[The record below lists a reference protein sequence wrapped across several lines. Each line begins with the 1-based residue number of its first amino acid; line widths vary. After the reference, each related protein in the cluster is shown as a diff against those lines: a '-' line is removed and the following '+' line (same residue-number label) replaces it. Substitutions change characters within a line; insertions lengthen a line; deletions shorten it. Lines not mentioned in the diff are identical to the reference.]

1 MQREELPRRS
11 CVSRDALIVGVWER
25 SIQRVS
31 YHWRNSSQHQAAV
44 DAVGES
50 LCRWLAKSPD
60 INEPIERHV
69 TRVSAWANS
78 LLVPQSRRRASR
90 WVRVLTTGQR
100 LEVLKYIRGKGAI
113 RAGVDHV
120 DRGVPPIEELCA
132 EPGSDQDIEIMEALD
147 SWEHRASWVD
157 TAVTDWREAIEVLR
171 AARWQWV
178 RIASLCDASRESV
191 RQWVLGGY
199 EPRPD
204 KQAALITAATEI
216 RQADAPV
223 TR

>member
-1 MQREELPRRS
+1 MIETRN
-11 CVSRDALIVGVWER
+11 AMIVGVWEQSLR
-25 SIQRVS
+25 RVAAR
-31 YHWRNSSQHQAAV
+31 WRNTVQQQATA

-50 LCRWLAKSPD
+50 LCRWLAKGPD
-60 INEPIERHV
+60 LTQHIDRHV
-69 TRVSAWANS
+69 SRVSSWASS
-78 LLVPQSRRRASR
+78 LLVVQSRRRASR

-113 RAGVDHV
+113 RAGTD
-120 DRGVPPIEELCA
+120 DERGVPDIEELGA
-132 EPGSDQDIEIMEALD
+132 EIGEHDIEIMEALD
-147 SWEHRASWVD
+147 SWEHRASWID
-157 TAVTDWREAIEVLR
+157 TAVADWREAIEVLR
-171 AARWQWV
+171 AARWQWT

-204 KQAALITAATEI
+204 KQVALITAATEI
-216 RQADAPV
+216 RQADTLV